1 MGPLEPKAISLCFFS
16 KLVFQGRVG
25 ACLAHCALLCLSVL
39 RAGSALGGF
48 APGKTSEL
56 APRFPI
62 SLCLTG
68 TIPLQPPP
76 SAWASLPCS
85 QTLPLSTNNEIQQPG
100 GGHRAVPQSS
110 AGGMGSCSGIC
121 SREQWLHGSCLGRMA
136 GHSGSS
142 LWLQSPCGDQQG
154 RLGGLCRA
162 LPPKHL
168 MGCLFP
174 SSKYQGSS

>member
-16 KLVFQGRVG
+16 KLVLQGSGG
-25 ACLAHCALLCLSVL
+25 ACPAHCALLCRSVL
-39 RAGSALGGF
+39 RAGSAPAGF

-56 APRFPI
+56 APRLPI

-68 TIPLQPPP
+68 TIPPQPPP

-85 QTLPLSTNNEIQQPG
+85 QTLPLSTSNEIQQPG
-100 GGHRAVPQSS
+100 GDHGAVPQSS

-121 SREQWLHGSCLGRMA
+121 SRERGFDGSCLGWMA

-142 LWLQSPCGDQQG
+142 LQEI
-154 RLGGLCRA
+154 
-162 LPPKHL
+162 
-168 MGCLFP
+168 
-174 SSKYQGSS
+174 